1 MKIYLVKVIV
11 RYFLLLKRLQ
21 YIQQNAKFPAFLLER
36 KYYYVS
42 HFIIF
47 LFFYGKEKRTRWDI
61 GGGNKV
67 ERYAI
72 DCRSFITTC
81 DILSSIVKFL
91 SCMIVLSSVKYL
103 RHQPLPSICFLL

>member
-47 LFFYGKEKRTRWDI
+47 LFFMEKRKGQDGTLEEEIRWRGMLLIADH
-61 GGGNKV
+61 
-67 ERYAI
+67 
-72 DCRSFITTC
+72 
-81 DILSSIVKFL
+81 SSLLVIY
-91 SCMIVLSSVKYL
+91 C
-103 RHQPLPSICFLL
+103 LP

>member
-67 ERYAI
+67 ERWRGMLLIA
-72 DCRSFITTC
+72 DH
-81 DILSSIVKFL
+81 SSLLVIY
-91 SCMIVLSSVKYL
+91 C
-103 RHQPLPSICFLL
+103 LP